1 MKLKAKKSG
10 LKISNNSLFFNITKG
25 TLTAVCVSLILVLV
39 FAFLLKFTNIPESTI
54 MPVNQVIK
62 GLSIFIGVFVGL
74 KKNKELG
81 LLNGLLIG
89 LFYTIIAFLIFAC
102 LGGVYKLDI
111 TFLTDILF
119 GGVMG
124 AICGIICVNL
134 KKSIN

>member
-102 LGGVYKLDI
+102 LGGVFKLDI

>member
-74 KKNKELG
+74 KKSKELG

-102 LGGVYKLDI
+102 LGGVFKLDI

>member
-74 KKNKELG
+74 KKSKELG

>member
-74 KKNKELG
+74 KKSKELG

-102 LGGVYKLDI
+102 LGGVLKLDI

>member
-62 GLSIFIGVFVGL
+62 GLSVFIGVFVGL
-74 KKNKELG
+74 KKSKELG

-102 LGGVYKLDI
+102 LGGVFKLDI